1 MGWTKGYSPCFV
13 LPSSRFISLPLPFED
28 TGYIVLELVAYVGS
42 LVPSCAGSPT
52 AHSYSLPSLTN
63 LAYDLIMRGDRSYS
77 STMDERSP
85 LLQYQPR
92 VTSQTDD
99 DLVDHHTQFCN
110 LMGVTPHT
118 LPTGQK
124 HTPHPQSL
132 YARALQR
139 RRNQSYT
146 YALTATLTN
155 GLLLSQVVLG
165 AALTGLGASDSSRVL
180 ITVFGAL
187 NTIIAGVIAFLK
199 SRGQPLRARMFRDDL
214 DRVVDE
220 IESSAVMWLGISTGV
235 HGYDAIDT
243 DEQVTVRSEVAR
255 LTRLYDRAV
264 KANTTNDPDLYA
276 AGGPIDFHHAAL
288 RSRPGQPAL
297 PAVAPEPVDLTTS
310 APVIQTPVAVE
321 PDQSPATQVPAPVIT
336 PKPTETPE
344 PAAETTAPSASPQQE
359 QAPTTTAS
367 EDTPQAQPEQPAPTP
382 VPAPSAEPAVID
394 EKPANVSTPTTPV
407 TGTPDPD
414 ASPAT
419 AARLPPREK
428 TPKLSRLDDLRRT
441 QSDAPAISP
450 SSGWS

>member
-1 MGWTKGYSPCFV
+1 
-13 LPSSRFISLPLPFED
+13 
-28 TGYIVLELVAYVGS
+28 
-42 LVPSCAGSPT
+42 
-52 AHSYSLPSLTN
+52 
-63 LAYDLIMRGDRSYS
+63 
-77 STMDERSP
+77 MDERSP
-85 LLQYQPR
+85 LLQYQPQPR
-92 VTSQTDD
+92 PILQPDD
-99 DLVDHHTQFCN
+99 NVDHHLQFCN

-118 LPTGQK
+118 LPDGQK

-276 AGGPIDFHHAAL
+276 AGGPGDFHHAAL
-288 RSRPGQPAL
+288 RSRPGGPAL
-297 PAVAPEPVDLTTS
+297 PVVAPQPADPPIQ
-310 APVIQTPVAVE
+310 APVIQPPVAIE
-321 PDQSPATQVPAPVIT
+321 PDESPATKAPSPPPA

-344 PAAETTAPSASPQQE
+344 PAAKTPESSSPPQEEQPPITTPSQDAPKPEPALE
-359 QAPTTTAS
+359 QAA
-367 EDTPQAQPEQPAPTP
+367 PAPA
-382 VPAPSAEPAVID
+382 PAPAPLPSTEPTVNE
-394 EKPANVSTPTTPV
+394 EKPVVSSTPTTPI
-407 TGTPDPD
+407 TERPNMDPD

-419 AARLPPREK
+419 VARLPPREK
-428 TPKLSRLDDLRRT
+428 TPKPSRIDDLRRSV
-441 QSDAPAISP
+441 SDAPMISS
-450 SSGWS
+450 SSGWP

>member
-1 MGWTKGYSPCFV
+1 
-13 LPSSRFISLPLPFED
+13 
-28 TGYIVLELVAYVGS
+28 
-42 LVPSCAGSPT
+42 
-52 AHSYSLPSLTN
+52 
-63 LAYDLIMRGDRSYS
+63 MRGDRSYS
-77 STMDERSP
+77 STLEERTP
-85 LLQYQPR
+85 LLQYQPH
-92 VTSQTDD
+92 VISQNDD
-99 DLVDHHTQFCN
+99 NIDHHTQFCN

-124 HTPHPQSL
+124 HAPHPQSL

-139 RRNQSYT
+139 RRTQSYT

-220 IESSAVMWLGISTGV
+220 IESSAVMWLGISSGV

-276 AGGPIDFHHAAL
+276 AGGPGDFHHAAL
-288 RSRPGQPAL
+288 RSRTGQPAL
-297 PAVAPEPVDLTTS
+297 PAVAPQPVDPPIQ
-310 APVIQTPVAVE
+310 APVIQPPVAIE
-321 PDQSPATQVPAPVIT
+321 PDDSPATKVASPVAT
-336 PKPTETPE
+336 PKPVEPQE
-344 PAAETTAPSASPQQE
+344 PAAET
-359 QAPTTTAS
+359 
-367 EDTPQAQPEQPAPTP
+367 PAPTP
-382 VPAPSAEPAVID
+382 PQAEQPEPADAVQETPSPNPEPIATTPAPAPVPIAEPVIND
-394 EKPANVSTPTTPV
+394 EKPVTSSTPTTPV
-407 TGTPDPD
+407 AADPD

-428 TPKLSRLDDLRRT
+428 TPKPSRIDDLRRT
-441 QSDAPAISP
+441 QSDFPSTSQSP
-450 SSGWS
+450 GWP

>member
-1 MGWTKGYSPCFV
+1 
-13 LPSSRFISLPLPFED
+13 
-28 TGYIVLELVAYVGS
+28 
-42 LVPSCAGSPT
+42 
-52 AHSYSLPSLTN
+52 
-63 LAYDLIMRGDRSYS
+63 
-77 STMDERSP
+77 MDERSP
-85 LLQYQPR
+85 LLQYQPHL
-92 VTSQTDD
+92 TTQATD

-139 RRNQSYT
+139 RRSQSYT

-276 AGGPIDFHHAAL
+276 AGGPGDFHHAAL
-288 RSRPGQPAL
+288 RARPEQPAL
-297 PAVAPEPVDLTTS
+297 PAAAPQPVDPPVQ

-321 PDQSPATQVPAPVIT
+321 PDESPATQVAAPAVA
-336 PKPTETPE
+336 PKPSETPE
-344 PAAETTAPSASPQQE
+344 PAADTTAPSAPVQQE
-359 QAPTTTAS
+359 QPSNTTTS
-367 EDTPQAQPEQPAPTP
+367 EEPPQPESEQAAPTP
-382 VPAPSAEPAVID
+382 VQNPSPEPAITN
-394 EKPANVSTPTTPV
+394 EKPPNNSTPTTPV
-407 TGTPDPD
+407 TVNPDPD

-419 AARLPPREK
+419 AARLPPRDK
-428 TPKLSRLDDLRRT
+428 IPKLSRLDDLRRT
-441 QSDAPAISP
+441 QSDAPAILP
-450 SSGWS
+450 PSGWH

>member
-1 MGWTKGYSPCFV
+1 
-13 LPSSRFISLPLPFED
+13 
-28 TGYIVLELVAYVGS
+28 
-42 LVPSCAGSPT
+42 
-52 AHSYSLPSLTN
+52 
-63 LAYDLIMRGDRSYS
+63 MRGDRSYS

-85 LLQYQPR
+85 LLQYQPQPR
-92 VTSQTDD
+92 PIPQPEDN
-99 DLVDHHTQFCN
+99 VDHHLQFCN

-118 LPTGQK
+118 LPDGQK

-276 AGGPIDFHHAAL
+276 AGGPGDFHHAAL
-288 RSRPGQPAL
+288 RSRPGGPAL
-297 PAVAPEPVDLTTS
+297 PVVAPQPADPPIQ
-310 APVIQTPVAVE
+310 APVIQPPVAIE
-321 PDQSPATQVPAPVIT
+321 PDESPATKAPTPPPA

-344 PAAETTAPSASPQQE
+344 PSAKTPESSSPPQEEQPPTATPSQDAPEPEPAPE
-359 QAPTTTAS
+359 QATPAS
-367 EDTPQAQPEQPAPTP
+367 APAP
-382 VPAPSAEPAVID
+382 APMPSIEPTVNE
-394 EKPANVSTPTTPV
+394 EKPVVSSTPTTPI
-407 TGTPDPD
+407 TERPNMDPD

-419 AARLPPREK
+419 VARLPPREK
-428 TPKLSRLDDLRRT
+428 TPKPSRIDDLRRSV
-441 QSDAPAISP
+441 SDAPIISP
-450 SSGWS
+450 SSGWP